1 MLACAQ
7 ICRIA
12 EGAAGRAQP
21 HDLLS
26 AIEMVGRETVGQSL
40 FTVTRFD
47 ARIFEV
53 ERLYSS
59 DPAAYPLGGRKKK
72 RDTAWGRQ
80 VLIERRPFL
89 GEGAEAIRA
98 AFDDHELIL
107 GLGLRSAINMPV
119 VFAAECLGV
128 VNFLCPGT
136 RITDAAA
143 ADAHLLSVIATP
155 AFL

>member
-1 MLACAQ
+1 MLAVAP

-26 AIEMVGRETVGQSL
+26 AIEMVRRETVGQSL

-47 ARIFEV
+47 ARNFEV

-59 DPAAYPLGGRKKK
+59 DPASHPLGGRKKK

-89 GEGAEAIRA
+89 GKGAEAIRA
-98 AFDDHELIL
+98 AFHDHELIL
-107 GLGLRSAINMPV
+107 GLGLRSVINMPV
-119 VFAAECLGV
+119 VFATECLGV

-136 RITDAAA
+136 RIGDGAAA
-143 ADAHLLSVIATP
+143 NAHLLSVIATP